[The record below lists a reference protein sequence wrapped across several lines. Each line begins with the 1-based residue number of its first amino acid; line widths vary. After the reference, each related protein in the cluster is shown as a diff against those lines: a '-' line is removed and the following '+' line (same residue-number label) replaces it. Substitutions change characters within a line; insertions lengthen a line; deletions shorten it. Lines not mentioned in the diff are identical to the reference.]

1 MNVIIKTGLLIAL
14 CFGMQVSNAQ
24 STNATLT
31 LGVVVPEPSEEFNQ
45 EQIQKL
51 TSKITQIVNNS
62 EEVTVGYTND
72 IVVYPVI
79 SINETG
85 VVEGGLQNITVTTID
100 FSLFVKQIS
109 TNLVYNTFS
118 KKLKGSGNNKAQAIS
133 NAFSQ
138 IKAADEAYKQ
148 FIIASKAK
156 IFKYYAE
163 NCKAIIR
170 NADNLSAKQDY
181 EQSISLL
188 QSIPIASTDC
198 YNEAQK
204 KSLVVYNKYQSILCS
219 KNITK
224 AKAAIAVNNYE
235 DAFVALEMIDPASS
249 CYPEVKK
256 LIAQVSSKIERKEQQ
271 ALDLEKQRMNAVKEI
286 AKAYYSNS
294 VRIVK
299 YNVVVRR

>member
-1 MNVIIKTGLLIAL
+1 MNLIKKTGLLTAL
-14 CFGMQVSNAQ
+14 CFSMQVSNAQ
-24 STNATLT
+24 SPNATLT
-31 LGVVVPEPSEEFNQ
+31 LGVVVPETSEEFNQ

-51 TSKITQIVNNS
+51 TSKITQIINNS

-79 SINETG
+79 SVNETG
-85 VVEGGLQNITVTTID
+85 VVEGGLQNMTVTTID

-109 TNLVYNTFS
+109 SNLVYNTFS
-118 KKLKGSGNNKAQAIS
+118 KKIKGSGNNKAQAIS

-138 IKAADEAYKQ
+138 IKATDDTYKQ
-148 FIIASKAK
+148 FIIASKSK

-204 KSLVVYNKYQSILCS
+204 KSLVVYNKYQTVLCS

-224 AKAAIAVNNYE
+224 AKASIAINNYE
-235 DAFVALEMIDPASS
+235 DAFAALEMIDPASS

-256 LIAQVSSKIERKEQQ
+256 MIAQVSSKIERKEQQ

-294 VRIVK
+294 VRVVK
-299 YNVVVRR
+299 YNVIVRR